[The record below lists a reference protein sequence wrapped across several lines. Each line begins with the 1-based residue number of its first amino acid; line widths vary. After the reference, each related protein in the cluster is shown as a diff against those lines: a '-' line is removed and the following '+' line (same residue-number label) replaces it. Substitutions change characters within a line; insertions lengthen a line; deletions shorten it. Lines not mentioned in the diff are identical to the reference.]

1 MGFETAFAPHNNT
14 NQRITANITT
24 QSISLDPSDKVV
36 RLVND
41 GIYTVYIRIGFG
53 AQTATTSDMP
63 LLADDSIVLY
73 KGLGADTLACLCP
86 EGSALLHVQTGDGGG

>member
-1 MGFETAFAPHNNT
+1 MGFETAFAPHYTT
-14 NQRITANITT
+14 NQRITANITS
-24 QSISLDPSDKVV
+24 QSISLNADDKAV

-53 AQTATTSDMP
+53 AQTATVSDMP

-73 KGLGADTLACLCP
+73 KGYGADTLACLCP
-86 EGSALLHVQTGDGGG
+86 EGPALLHVQTGDGGG